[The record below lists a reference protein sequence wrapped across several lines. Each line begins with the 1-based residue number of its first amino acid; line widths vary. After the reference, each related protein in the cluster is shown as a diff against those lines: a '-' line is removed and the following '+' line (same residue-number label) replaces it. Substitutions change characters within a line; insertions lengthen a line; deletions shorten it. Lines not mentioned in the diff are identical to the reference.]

1 MANYFNNFPLTLY
14 SLSANNKVSLDTV
27 TNITAR
33 FSFEEKLKENSS
45 VFYSYDIKD
54 TDTPEI
60 IAAKYY
66 NNPER
71 HWIVLMFND
80 IIDPQYDWPLRY
92 SNFTNYVNEKY
103 AANGAANSTVQTGLT
118 WAQSI
123 NNIHSYYRVNTRTLL
138 ISTADKKTI
147 TEKIKITSNAYA
159 NLAETDTTY
168 TLSNGKEV
176 KETVTKERLTYYEY
190 EMEQNEAKRKIKLI
204 KPIFVNKI
212 IEEFKSI
219 INP

>member
-14 SLSANNKVSLDTV
+14 SLSANNNINLDTV

-33 FSFEEKLKENSS
+33 FAFEETLKENSS
-45 VFYSYDIKD
+45 AFYPYEIKD

-80 IIDPQYDWPLRY
+80 IIDPQYDWPLSY
-92 SNFTNYVNEKY
+92 PNFIKYVGEKY
-103 AANGAANSTVQTGLT
+103 AANGAANATVQTGLT
-118 WAQSI
+118 WSQSV
-123 NNIHSYYRVNTRTLL
+123 NNIHSYYQVNTRTMV
-138 ISTADKKTI
+138 ITTSDKKTI
-147 TEKIKITSNAYA
+147 TEKIRITSNAYA
-159 NLAETDTTY
+159 NLAETTTTY
-168 TLSNGKEV
+168 TLSNNKQV
-176 KETVTKERLTYYEY
+176 KETVTKQKLTYYDY

-204 KPIFVNKI
+204 KPIFVNQI
-212 IEEFKSI
+212 VEEFKQI

>member
-14 SLSANNKVSLDTV
+14 SLSANNRVSLDTV

-33 FSFEEKLKENSS
+33 FAFEEKLKENSS
-45 VFYSYDIKD
+45 AFYSYDIKD

-80 IIDPQYDWPLRY
+80 IIDPQYDWPLSY
-92 SNFTNYVNEKY
+92 SNFIKYVNEKY
-103 AANGAANSTVQTGLT
+103 AANGAANTTVQTGLT
-118 WAQSI
+118 WSQSI
-123 NNIHSYYRVNTRTLL
+123 NNVHSYYQVNTRTLV

-147 TEKIKITSNAYA
+147 TEKIRITSNAYA
-159 NLAETDTTY
+159 NLAETTATY
-168 TLSNGKEV
+168 TLPNGKQV
-176 KETVTKERLTYYEY
+176 KETVTKEKLTYYDY

-204 KPIFVNKI
+204 KPIFVNQI
-212 IEEFKSI
+212 VEEFKSI

>member
-33 FSFEEKLKENSS
+33 FAFEEKLKENSS
-45 VFYSYDIKD
+45 AFYSYDIKD

-92 SNFTNYVNEKY
+92 SNFISYVNEKY
-103 AANGAANSTVQTGLT
+103 AANGAANTTVQTGLT

-123 NNIHSYYRVNTRTLL
+123 NNIHSYYQVNTRTLL

-159 NLAETDTTY
+159 NLAETTTTY

-176 KETVTKERLTYYEY
+176 KETVTKEKLTYYEY

-204 KPIFVNKI
+204 KPIFINQIV
-212 IEEFKSI
+212 EEFKSI